1 LYISVKSYILNVYS
15 FSLYNINVRIII
27 YNSLIYKVLFITYNR
42 LLKDTYINY
51 NTIEFLKGITL
62 YYNIYKRVLFI
73 IYNIYNRFNKYIY
86 NIKRLIIYK
95 RFKSN

>member
-27 YNSLIYKVLFITYNR
+27 YNSLIYKVLFITYNK
-42 LLKDTYINY
+42 LLKGTYIDY
-51 NTIEFLKGITL
+51 NTIEFFKDIVL

-73 IYNIYNRFNKYIY
+73 VYNVYNKFNKYV
-86 NIKRLIIYK
+86 YK
-95 RFKSN
+95 